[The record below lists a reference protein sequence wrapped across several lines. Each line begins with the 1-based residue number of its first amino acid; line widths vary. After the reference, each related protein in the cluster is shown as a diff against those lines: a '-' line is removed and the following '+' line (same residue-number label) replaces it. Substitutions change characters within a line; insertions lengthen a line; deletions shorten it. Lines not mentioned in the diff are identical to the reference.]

1 MIYGVGVDIVD
12 IRRIDALLNK
22 FGDHFLNRYYT
33 QQEID
38 FCSSRKRISSSLAKM
53 FAIKEA
59 VIKAI
64 SAPRYLKW
72 HDIEIVHKL
81 NGKPEVILHGY
92 AQSEL
97 KCDTAIINIST
108 SDEYPYAIAFAM
120 ISCRQ

>member
-33 QQEID
+33 KQEIS
-38 FCSSRKRISSSLAKM
+38 FCESRKFVANSLAKM

-64 SAPRYLKW
+64 SAQKYLKW
-72 HDIEIVHKL
+72 HDIEIIHQQ
-81 NGKPEVILHGY
+81 NGKPEIKLHG
-92 AQSEL
+92 
-97 KCDTAIINIST
+97 TAKLALQIQPSIINIST
-108 SDEYPYAIAFAM
+108 SDEYPYALAFAM
-120 ISCRQ
+120 ISSIK